1 MVTFSWRFLPVKQ
14 RHSVLN
20 FWWPLNSGNGK
31 DKDDPKV
38 AMGLFNRSGWLID
51 VFF

>member
-1 MVTFSWRFLPVKQ
+1 MLKQ

-38 AMGLFNRSGWLID
+38 AMGCLIE
-51 VFF
+51 VAV